1 MAITNSALHTQLL
14 DDLDSTRGNAAL
26 CVLSLDN
33 LGRIAGEF
41 GIRASEYASREFDN
55 RISGILRHSDRKLV
69 LAPDRVCVVFDEL
82 RDPNHTLLV
91 ALKIERSFEQPA
103 VFEDAQIK
111 LTPRAGLVYCG
122 SPAERQDRDVNELYQ
137 YAETARE
144 LAVERNTCYQIAT
157 AADVTKAR
165 NDWNL
170 NDVIEDALLH
180 HQLELFYQPKVD
192 LTDGSLIG
200 FEALMRWPRGDDL
213 LTPDQFLPMLS
224 SRRMRQLTDYCLRAA
239 IKASASLDQTLPIA
253 MNLDPTVLRDPG
265 FFDLLVQEAEI
276 WQVDPSRLSFEIT
289 ECGLIADYER
299 TTAILNRF
307 RSAGYR
313 IAIDDFGTGYSSLQ
327 HFGTLPADEIKI
339 DRCFVTHLCDDE
351 DSRHITQT
359 IIELA
364 HRFDRTVVGEGV
376 ENKPTAGV
384 LRDQGCDI
392 AQGFHFGRPVDLATT
407 EALLSDGTYKMRS

>member
-14 DDLDSTRGNAAL
+14 DDLESTRGNAAL

-41 GIRASEYASREFDN
+41 GIRASEYASQEFDN
-55 RISGILRHSDRKLV
+55 RISGIMRHWDRKLV

-103 VFEDAQIK
+103 LFEDAQIK
-111 LTPRAGLVYCG
+111 LTPRVGLVYCG
-122 SPAERQDRDVNELYQ
+122 SSADRQHRDINELYQ

-144 LAVERNTCYQIAT
+144 LAVEQNTCYQIAT
-157 AADVTKAR
+157 TADVTKAR

-180 HQLELFYQPKVD
+180 HHLELFYQPKVD
-192 LTDGSLIG
+192 LTDGSLTG
-200 FEALMRWPRGDDL
+200 FEALIRWHRGDDL
-213 LTPDQFLPMLS
+213 LTPDKFLPMLS

-239 IKASASLDQTLPIA
+239 IKATASIDETLPIA
-253 MNLDPTVLRDPG
+253 INLDPTVLRDPG
-265 FFDLLVQEAEI
+265 FFDLLIQEAGI

-289 ECGLIADYER
+289 ECGLVADYDR

-307 RSAGYR
+307 RSAGYK

-327 HFGTLPADEIKI
+327 HFSTLPADEIKI
-339 DRCFVTHLCDDE
+339 DRCFVTHLCEDE
-351 DSRHITQT
+351 ANQHITQT

-364 HRFDRTVVGEGV
+364 HRFDRTVVAEGI
-376 ENKPTAGV
+376 EDQAAADV
-384 LRDQGCDI
+384 LRDQGCDV
-392 AQGFHFGRPVDLATT
+392 AQGYHFGRPVDLATT
-407 EALLSDGTYKMRS
+407 QVLLSDGTYKVGS